1 MKFTDKEIIL
11 LIKLREKKYIGQRLG
26 NEFRKS
32 FPNRNNVSIRNKI
45 FSLRCQKR
53 IPR

>member
-1 MKFTDKEIIL
+1 MKFTEGEIAL
-11 LIKLREKKYIGQRLG
+11 LIKLRKEKYIEQRLG
-26 NEFRKS
+26 NIFRKT
-32 FPNRNNVSIRNKI
+32 FPDRNDASIRNKI

>member
-1 MKFTDKEIIL
+1 MKFTEDEIIL

-26 NEFRKS
+26 NEFRKI

-45 FSLRCQKR
+45 FSLRRQKR